1 MPTQTSW
8 KSLSHLRNDMPM
20 PSILPFNKPKRQ
32 DDGDSQAQKENG
44 VAPPPAYTATA
55 SHGQPSVDP
64 LAPGQGADANDH
76 VDISAAF
83 SNLSLDSNSETPNV
97 DTCIA
102 HLKLLF
108 AFQSMKED
116 VGYTDGLWNIWDSR
130 ADLDVE
136 LSPDDL
142 EALGARG
149 EKRLPDDE
157 RKLKLSKIREKRWAL
172 FVARAVDRYESWW
185 SSLPQAML
193 REDDMNEEAHS
204 LYHDFVTEA
213 NKWPWTSH
221 MLPPL
226 DVLMV

>member
-1 MPTQTSW
+1 
-8 KSLSHLRNDMPM
+8 M
-20 PSILPFNKPKRQ
+20 PSVLPFNKSKKG
-32 DDGDSQAQKENG
+32 DNLDSQAHQVNEL
-44 VAPPPAYTATA
+44 APPPAYTATA
-55 SHGQPSVDP
+55 SHGQSSGNPP
-64 LAPGQGADANDH
+64 LATGQGAEANDK

-83 SNLSLDSNSETPNV
+83 ANLSLHSKSETPNV

-102 HLKLLF
+102 HLKLIF

-130 ADLDVE
+130 ADSDVE
-136 LSPDDL
+136 LSPEDL

-185 SSLPQAML
+185 ASLPQTML
-193 REDDMNEEAHS
+193 CEDDMNEGAPA
-204 LYHDFVTEA
+204 LYNNFVTET
-213 NKWPWTSH
+213 NKWPWTSQ

>member
-1 MPTQTSW
+1 M
-8 KSLSHLRNDMPM
+8 
-20 PSILPFNKPKRQ
+20 
-32 DDGDSQAQKENG
+32 DSQSPEDNG

-55 SHGQPSVDP
+55 SHGQSSFNSP
-64 LAPGQGADANDH
+64 LAPGQGAEANDN

-83 SNLSLDSNSETPNV
+83 ANLSLDLKSETPNA

-116 VGYTDGLWNIWDSR
+116 VGYTDGLWNIWDTR
-130 ADLDVE
+130 ADSDVE
-136 LSPDDL
+136 LSPEDL

-157 RKLKLSKIREKRWAL
+157 KKLKLSKIREKRWAL

-185 SSLPQAML
+185 SSLPHAML
-193 REDDMNEEAHS
+193 SEDDMNEEAPS
-204 LYHDFVTEA
+204 LYNEFVTET
-213 NKWPWTSH
+213 NKWPWKSH